1 MSTDLEIDPRVKEAE
16 REIQKI
22 LLELEEEVG
31 ASVDQVDVDTH
42 NFCALRT
49 SIFLTTKRGI

>member
-1 MSTDLEIDPRVKEAE
+1 METDLESDPRVKEAE

-31 ASVDQVDVDTH
+31 ASVELVDVDTH

-49 SIFLTTKRGI
+49 SVFMTTKRRI